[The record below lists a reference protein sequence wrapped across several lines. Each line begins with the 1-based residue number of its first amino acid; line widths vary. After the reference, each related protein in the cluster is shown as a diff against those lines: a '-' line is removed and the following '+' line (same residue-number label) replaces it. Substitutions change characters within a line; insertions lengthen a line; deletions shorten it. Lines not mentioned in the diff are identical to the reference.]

1 MKGADN
7 TKFYIMMGLPQGSV
21 RSPLRFNLFIND
33 IFVLVNGK
41 KVKFADDGMIWQT
54 GSDAKLLEETLEMDL
69 VEIRE
74 WTKKW
79 RMKLIIE
86 KENFAYLAE
95 RLTKNCPTLLLK
107 WMEKILK
114 EQIHQNCLESSWM
127 RNKIS
132 TNILML

>member
-21 RSPLRFNLFIND
+21 CSPLRFNLFIND
-33 IFVLVNGK
+33 IFVLVKGK
-41 KVKFADDGMIWQT
+41 KVKFADDGTIWQT

-86 KENFAYLAE
+86 KREF
-95 RLTKNCPTLLLK
+95 C
-107 WMEKILK
+107 IF
-114 EQIHQNCLESSWM
+114 S
-127 RNKIS
+127 
-132 TNILML
+132 